1 MHFFDQKSKKIFL
14 QRGHKRWN
22 YDKQNNLEYCLNM
35 NNGCISNDFIDKENE
50 GKLICNKQKL
60 VELFNEHYI
69 NIVEKYSGKKPLSL
83 ANC

>member
-1 MHFFDQKSKKIFL
+1 MTSKIIWSTVEIRIMAVSLMTSQIKKI
-14 QRGHKRWN
+14 
-22 YDKQNNLEYCLNM
+22 
-35 NNGCISNDFIDKENE
+35 E

-69 NIVEKYSGKKPLSL
+69 NIVEKYPGKKPLSL